1 MERAVMKQIVAKDLR
16 EKTDQEL
23 TDQMRLIKKEQFDS
37 MVRGASGE
45 AIKPHEKRQG
55 RRLIARI
62 QTILRER
69 VLRKGLAVEVQQLEP
84 QTQGATP
91 SAARFAQAAPRP
103 YLPRVKAPPGLA
115 PADRAAFRLA
125 EAKRRHV
132 GLQREDPGQ
141 AK

>member
-1 MERAVMKQIVAKDLR
+1 MKQIVAKALR

-23 TDQMRLIKKEQFDS
+23 ADQMRLIKKEQFDS

-69 VLRKGLAVEVQQLEP
+69 ALRKGLAVEVQQLEP
-84 QTQGATP
+84 QAQGATP

-103 YLPRVKAPPGLA
+103 YLPRVKAPLWAKA
-115 PADRAAFRLA
+115 PADRAAYRLA

-132 GLQREDPGQ
+132 GLQREDPGE